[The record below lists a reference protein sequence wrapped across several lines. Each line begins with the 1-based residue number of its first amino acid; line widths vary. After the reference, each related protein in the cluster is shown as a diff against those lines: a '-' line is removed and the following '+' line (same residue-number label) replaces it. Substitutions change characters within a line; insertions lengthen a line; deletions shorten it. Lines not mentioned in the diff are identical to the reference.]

1 MGDDFEE
8 RISRDLSMEPSNF
21 ITWVLET
28 YKTVWEKG
36 YERGEEEKRDKGH
49 EDVQKLDLESIIQE
63 FKSRLIE
70 EYKASKNPKKKA
82 GE

>member
-1 MGDDFEE
+1 
-8 RISRDLSMEPSNF
+8 MEPSNF